1 MEMMRSVVVVTMGML
16 ALASVAGAQTRAS
29 ASDADRGYIEG
40 VIQSAF
46 GNVTSQSYGAELGV
60 TIRPNLQVF
69 VEGGTTRDAAT
80 PEIGAA
86 AQTIAGYLA
95 QTQANVAF
103 RVKEPVT
110 FGVAGLK
117 IIVPTSGPVRP
128 YVLGGGGVA
137 NVKQDVAFTVGG
149 ADVTSNLSSQF
160 GVTLGTDL
168 SGTFTK
174 PMVVGGAGAMWMP
187 AARLILD
194 LQFRFGRIFAED
206 GGINV
211 SRAGIGVGVRF

>member
-1 MEMMRSVVVVTMGML
+1 METMRSVVVLTVGVL
-16 ALASVAGAQTRAS
+16 ALASAAGAQTRPG
-29 ASDADRGYIEG
+29 ASDTEHGYVEG

-46 GNVTSQSYGAELGV
+46 GNVTSQSFGVELGV
-60 TIRPNLQVF
+60 TIRPNLQLF
-69 VEGGTTRDAAT
+69 VEGGVTRDAAT

-86 AQTIAGYLA
+86 AQLIAGSLS

-128 YVLGGGGVA
+128 YVLGGGGLA
-137 NVKQDVAFTVGG
+137 SVKQDVAFTVGG
-149 ADVTSNLSSQF
+149 TDVTSNLASQF

-174 PMVVGGAGAMWMP
+174 PMVVAGAGAMWMP
-187 AARLILD
+187 AARLVLD

-211 SRAGIGVGVRF
+211 SRAGVGLGVRF